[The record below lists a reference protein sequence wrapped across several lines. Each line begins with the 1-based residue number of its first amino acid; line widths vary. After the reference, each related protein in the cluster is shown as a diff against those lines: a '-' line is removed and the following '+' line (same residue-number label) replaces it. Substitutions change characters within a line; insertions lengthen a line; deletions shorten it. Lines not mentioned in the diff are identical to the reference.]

1 MVLFPH
7 FNTACNWN
15 LKTLLL
21 LLEII
26 DGCANRWGMVLFPH
40 ESESCSWEAQSSNS
54 SATSQVVDSIGAK
67 HCGRSWEKNSCS
79 FLTKT
84 GKETIGFWDLDLD
97 CLSIY
102 LFSSNVG
109 FYKRQKNKREE
120 HQREREKRRGQGRTA
135 QKQRGERA
143 VTKRQDTWRFQNCGM
158 LT

>member
-7 FNTACNWN
+7 FNTAGNWN

-26 DGCANRWGMVLFPH
+26 DGCEKIVADGGMVLFPH

-84 GKETIGFWDLDLD
+84 GKETIGF
-97 CLSIY
+97 
-102 LFSSNVG
+102 
-109 FYKRQKNKREE
+109 
-120 HQREREKRRGQGRTA
+120 
-135 QKQRGERA
+135 
-143 VTKRQDTWRFQNCGM
+143 
-158 LT
+158 